1 MAIKMS
7 GKATTKAKAD
17 DFSYEVVEKCG
28 VIDVGTNGWQ
38 TELRYVAWNG
48 ASPKYDIRAW
58 KETEDGEKM
67 GKGITLTGEQLTSL
81 YEIIQGMMD

>member
-7 GKATTKAKAD
+7 GNGKATKDEFK
-17 DFSYEVVEKCG
+17 YLVLEKCG
-28 VIDVGTNGWQ
+28 VIDTGSNGWT
-38 TELRYVAWNG
+38 TELRYIKWNDNE
-48 ASPKYDIRAW
+48 PKYDIRAW

-67 GKGITLTGEQLTSL
+67 GKGITITGEQLTSL